1 MKKIFFIL
9 SICILVFSFWACED
23 YLEEVKPQG
32 ALTIDNLATEEGV
45 EGLLIGAYAAI
56 DGFLEHP
63 FSFTRSFP
71 WHAAPSNWI
80 YGSVTAGDAHKGSDP
95 GDQPQGNEI
104 EDFTAIASNDFFR
117 GKWWHVYEG
126 VNRCNQTLKAL
137 KLAEANG
144 KIDGS
149 RAAQIRAEARFLR
162 GHYHFEAKKMWNNIP
177 YLDENVEDVRV
188 PNNTDAWPLIEADFQ
203 AGIDVLPDVQA
214 EVGRPSKW
222 AAQAYLAK
230 VKMFQQQYSAAL
242 PLLNEIIN
250 SGQFALAANYHD
262 NFNAETNNN
271 AESIF
276 EIQYS
281 VNDGTSEGQNGAFAE
296 GLAFPFAASGAPSGC
311 CGFFQA
317 SQNLVNAYQTDPS
330 SGLPLFETFNDN
342 DFKSDFENG
351 VYIASSEAYDPDLTT
366 PVDPR
371 LDWTVGRRGVPYLDW
386 GVHPGQD
393 WIRDKSGTYGPY
405 SPLKN
410 VYYKRQEGSLVQA
423 FATFWR
429 GVANNFRMIRYAD
442 VLLWAAE
449 CEIEIGSLATAQEYV
464 DLVRARASS
473 GSVVEFS
480 DGTPAANYFVQTY
493 NDAGVSFEEE
503 GKAFAWEAVRFER
516 RLEFALEGHRFF
528 DLVRWGI
535 AADVV
540 NEYLQAESLKRPH
553 LAGATF
559 QAGKHEYYA
568 IPQEQIDDSSIDGQ
582 PTLTQNPGY

>member
-1 MKKIFFIL
+1 MKKPFLIIYITVL
-9 SICILVFSFWACED
+9 STLVSCEG
-23 YLEEVKPQG
+23 YLDRIKPQG
-32 ALTIDNLATEEGV
+32 ALTVEQLATEEGV

-95 GDQPQGNEI
+95 GDQPQGNDI
-104 EDFTAIASNDFFR
+104 ENFSAIASNDFFR

-126 VNRCNQTLKAL
+126 VNRCNQTLKVLIA
-137 KLAEANG
+137 AEANG
-144 KIDGS
+144 AIDNEK
-149 RAAQIRAEARFLR
+149 AAQIRAEARFLR
-162 GHYHFEAKKMWNNIP
+162 AYYHFEAKKMWNMVP
-177 YLDENVEDVRV
+177 YIDENAEDVRV
-188 PNNTDAWPLIEADFQ
+188 PNDQDIWPKIEEDFQ
-203 AGIDVLPDVQA
+203 FGINTLPEVQA
-214 EVGRPSKW
+214 EVGRPTKW
-222 AAQAYLAK
+222 AAQAFLAK
-230 VKMFQQQYSAAL
+230 AKMFQQDYAAAL
-242 PLLNEIIN
+242 PLLNAIIG
-250 SGQFALAANYHD
+250 SGRFSLAENYHD
-262 NFNAETNNN
+262 NYNAETNNN
-271 AESIF
+271 QESLF

-281 VNDGTSEGQNGAFAE
+281 VNDGTSEGQNGGFAE
-296 GLAFPFAASGAPSGC
+296 GLAFPFTPSGAPSGC

-317 SQNLVNAYQTDPS
+317 SQNLVNAFQTDEN
-330 SGLPLFETFNDN
+330 SGLPLFNTFNAT

-351 VYIASSEAYDPDLTT
+351 VYLNSTESFEPDVTT
-366 PVDPR
+366 PIDPR

-386 GVHPGQD
+386 GVHPGKN

-410 VYYKRQEGSLVQA
+410 VYYQRQEGSLVQS

-429 GVANNFRMIRYAD
+429 GVANNFRVLRYAD

-449 CEIEIGSLATAQEYV
+449 CEIEIGSLAIAQSHV
-464 DLVRARASS
+464 DLVRNRAAT
-473 GSVVEFS
+473 GSVVKFE
-480 DGTPAANYFVQTY
+480 DGTPAANYFVQSY
-493 NDAGVSFEEE
+493 ADAGVSFETA

-535 AADVV
+535 AAEVV
-540 NEYLQAESLKRPH
+540 NAYLVEEAQKRPH
-553 LAGATF
+553 LSGASF
-559 QAGKHEYYA
+559 QAGKHEFFP
-568 IPQEQIDDSSIDGQ
+568 IPQEQIDDSFVDGQ